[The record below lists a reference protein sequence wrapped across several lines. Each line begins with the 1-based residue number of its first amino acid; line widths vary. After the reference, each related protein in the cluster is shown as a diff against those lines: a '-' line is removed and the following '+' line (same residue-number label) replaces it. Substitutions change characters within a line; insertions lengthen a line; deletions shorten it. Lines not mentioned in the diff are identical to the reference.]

1 MLALKPDDADARQ
14 HLAIVLSQRERILKT
29 LAKRREAIRLRPN
42 DAALLNNTAWVL
54 ATNPNA
60 SVRNGIE
67 AVELAERALKLSG
80 GNEPAILGTLAAA
93 YAEAGRFPKALE
105 AAHKALQLARQR
117 NQQALANTLRARIAL
132 YEAGKPYRETLSP
145 SVPSLSKP

>member
-1 MLALKPDDADARQ
+1 M
-14 HLAIVLSQRERILKT
+14 
-29 LAKRREAIRLRPN
+29 RLRPN

-60 SVRNGIE
+60 SVRNGME

-93 YAEAGRFPKALE
+93 YAEAGRFPEAVGHCAQSPGTGQATKQPGSGGYLAGPDRPVRSGKAL
-105 AAHKALQLARQR
+105 
-117 NQQALANTLRARIAL
+117 
-132 YEAGKPYRETLSP
+132 S
-145 SVPSLSKP
+145 

>member
-1 MLALKPDDADARQ
+1 MRVQ
-14 HLAIVLSQRERILKT
+14 
-29 LAKRREAIRLRPN
+29 PN

-60 SVRNGIE
+60 SVRNGTE

-93 YAEAGRFPKALE
+93 YAEAGRFAEAL
-105 AAHKALQLARQR
+105 ATAHKALELAKRR
-117 NQQALANTLRARIAL
+117 NNQALADILRARIAL
-132 YEAGKPYRETLSP
+132 YEAGKPYYESP
-145 SVPSLSKP
+145 SASLPGPSKP